1 MTPAVLGGI
10 IKVYKPKV
18 CGSGRPS
25 RLETRRRPGNNKESH
40 HRAYT
45 PDHGD
50 AIPRERREAFAR
62 VGCTI
67 IQAAIGPLSKE
78 TLGQVQAERRPERS
92 FVIQGLPCARLDFL
106 T

>member
-25 RLETRRRPGNNKESH
+25 RLETRRRPGNNDKESH

-92 FVIQGLPCARLDFL
+92 FCDPMDFL
-106 T
+106 TS